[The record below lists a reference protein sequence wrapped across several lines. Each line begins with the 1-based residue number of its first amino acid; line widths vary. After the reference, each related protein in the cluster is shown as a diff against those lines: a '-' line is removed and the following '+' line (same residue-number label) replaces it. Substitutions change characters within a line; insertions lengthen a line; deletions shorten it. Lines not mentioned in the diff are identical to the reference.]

1 MGAIE
6 AYKSNAITTQS
17 RGGLIV
23 MLYDGAIKALKQAI
37 IALEAGNFS
46 VKGQCIGKATDII
59 IELSSVLDMEAGGE
73 IAADLRRLYDFMIE
87 HLTQAHIKNDPQMI
101 SEVIAL
107 LDDINQGWKAI
118 VD

>member
-6 AYKSNAITTQS
+6 AYQSNAIATQS

-23 MLYDGAIKALKQAI
+23 LLYDGAIKALRQAI
-37 IALEAGNFS
+37 TALENGNIAA
-46 VKGQCIGKATDII
+46 KGQYIGKATDII
-59 IELSSVLDMEAGGE
+59 IELSSVLDMKAGGE
-73 IAADLRRLYDFMIE
+73 IAADLRRLYDFMIA
-87 HLTQAHIKNDPQMI
+87 HLTQANFKNDPKMI
-101 SEVIAL
+101 GEVIAL

>member
-6 AYKSNAITTQS
+6 AYQNNAITTQS

-23 MLYDGAIKALKQAI
+23 MLYDGAIKALRQSI
-37 IALEAGNFS
+37 TALEDGNFAA
-46 VKGQCIGKATDII
+46 KGQYIGKATDII

-73 IAADLRRLYDFMIE
+73 IAADLRRLYDFMIA
-87 HLTQAHIKNDPQMI
+87 HITQAHIKNDPQMI
-101 SEVIAL
+101 GEVIAL

-118 VD
+118 AD

>member
-6 AYKSNAITTQS
+6 AYKSNSITTQS

-23 MLYDGAIKALKQAI
+23 MLYDGAIKALRQAI
-37 IALEAGNFS
+37 IALDNGDAAAKGNY
-46 VKGQCIGKATDII
+46 IGKATDII
-59 IELSSVLDMEAGGE
+59 VELSSVLDMKAGGE
-73 IAADLRRLYDFMIE
+73 ISADLRRLYDFMIA
-87 HLTQAHIKNDPQMI
+87 HITQAHLKNDPQML

-118 VD
+118 ID

>member
-6 AYKSNAITTQS
+6 AYQNNAVTTQS

-23 MLYDGAIKALKQAI
+23 LLYDGAIKSLRQAI
-37 IALEAGNFS
+37 IALEDGKFAA
-46 VKGQCIGKATDII
+46 KGECVAKATEII
-59 IELSSVLDMEAGGE
+59 IELSSVLDMQAGGE
-73 IAADLRRLYDFMIE
+73 IAADLRRLYDFMID
-87 HLTQAHIKNDPQMI
+87 HLTQAHIKNDPKMI

-118 VD
+118 AD